1 MGAVN
6 HKVANPI
13 TVIQSLPDRVVGNA
27 QNLKAS
33 FDLVGETVRLKHND
47 LCDYVD
53 SDIATKAE
61 VSGITLGQITDGTI
75 TASKLDQNA
84 LTADATKLNASTET
98 AFALASGSDVTDAL
112 NLLPFARWYGKE
124 AQLNTSQEVGYGK
137 TSQSAIAVFTTKVV
151 DDFGTLESA
160 SFTKMVIPPGA
171 TSVQITVGGYSQN
184 DWSNAGAGGQ
194 LYKNGTY
201 MMGLWSASPGTT
213 FDSTATVSVPVTGG
227 DYLQV
232 YIYGSVVNDTSDSTN
247 RAISRCNSFKM
258 TVLK

>member
-1 MGAVN
+1 MGATN

-47 LCDYVD
+47 LCDYID

-61 VSGITLGQITDGTI
+61 VSGITLGPITS
-75 TASKLDQNA
+75 SKLDPSA

-137 TSQSAIAVFTTKVV
+137 TSQSAIAVFATKVV

-160 SFTKMVIPPGA
+160 NFTKMVIPPGA

-184 DWSNAGAGGQ
+184 NWSNAGAGGQ
-194 LYKNGTY
+194 LYKNGSY
-201 MMGLWSASPGTT
+201 LMGLWSASPGQT
-213 FDSTATVSVPVTGG
+213 FNSTVTVSVPVTDG

-232 YIYGSVVNDTSDSTN
+232 YIYGSVVNDTQDSTN
-247 RAISRCNSFKM
+247 RAISKCNSFRM